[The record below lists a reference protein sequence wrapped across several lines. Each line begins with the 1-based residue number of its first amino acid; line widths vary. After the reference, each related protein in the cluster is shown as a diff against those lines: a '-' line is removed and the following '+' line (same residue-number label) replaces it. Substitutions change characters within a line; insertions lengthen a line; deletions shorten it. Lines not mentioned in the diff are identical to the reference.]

1 MLNMRV
7 IDALFGAA
15 ESGMWQALRERQQW
29 VRFDPFDKRSVY
41 DRYLRRAASPFRRF
55 LNAGQLGRSS
65 AWRWR

>member
-1 MLNMRV
+1 MRV

-41 DRYLRRAASPFRRF
+41 DRYVRIAVVQFALS
-55 LNAGQLGRSS
+55 
-65 AWRWR
+65 